1 MKKKCLKISCVLL
14 VCMISIGIFPV
25 SSFASG
31 NSDATITSD
40 QLEAFVQEAENQY
53 ATWGNNHPGWANR
66 EWCAYFVR
74 ICLSAGKIGDYYS
87 NGAGDL
93 AREIGKKC
101 ASAVYYTASKE
112 EASRCNLYQLVDM
125 NEYVPQRGDIIVY
138 KRNDSDYSG
147 AHTGI
152 VTNYDPSSKKVT
164 TIEGNT
170 SVRLVPGGK
179 IKKRTIKLRSY
190 VFGIGR
196 IASYVR
202 FKVSDAA
209 QNPTLGDVA
218 LTSQDMHA
226 IEALTSFFYGSQY
239 WKWNTSAPLYDDVLK
254 GLQAL
259 FFFEEDFVG
268 TNSYKELDTDGY
280 LVCEMISEEKLNSF
294 LLNISGYGLPSD
306 AGSNLDFDQIGYY
319 ISDGYYQFYPTD
331 YNQVPY
337 IVAVKSLGSDV
348 LVVHAIMRS
357 SLDSENAPTE
367 EELNSQTQY
376 DMYLHRNS
384 KSPYGF
390 TLEWRPQGEIET
402 GLDNGALDGAAT
414 EPLETQGDTQEQHD
428 SVQDA
433 ITWHDAFLENGIRKA
448 LGKNANQEISPEELA
463 SIKTLTILGGTV
475 VINDRA
481 FWEGYGDVKDVG
493 KIDGHDKSYFGSD
506 PYHPEQ
512 TTGTISLQD
521 LKYLPNLESL
531 NLLSISIQDLKGIN
545 NCKNL
550 KNLRVHGCNGFSFAA
565 LSRAVPLQEV
575 YIWCQQDVNVKDL
588 LGFDQLELLD
598 VYCSPLDGTEYLAEL
613 TSLQH
618 LGLYWSGGSN
628 LSDVEFLY
636 QLPNLTF
643 LSLGEDYVEDIAPIS
658 ALTHLK
664 SLYLSRCVLDDQDMK
679 NISRLTGLVHFGAD
693 ALGWDDGLQSPLE
706 DLSFLRN
713 LTDLEDISLD
723 FNDVEIGALTPLENL
738 DNLRS
743 LSLEGAFFTSDSDYR
758 TLSKLTG
765 LRELNLKGNSIV
777 DIDIISKFTNLEI
790 LNLSNTSLRDI
801 HFLSNFTKLE
811 ILDLSE
817 NSLEDIQSLSK
828 LVHLKSL
835 SLSGNLKFSN
845 LSPLHDCEALEE
857 LDIGWTAVTD
867 VSALQGL
874 PLKKIYIKDKTLEHE
889 LRTMFPNAEII
900 IE

>member
-1 MKKKCLKISCVLL
+1 MKKKFLK
-14 VCMISIGIFPV
+14 VCCILFASIISIGIFPV
-25 SSFASG
+25 SSYASG
-31 NSDATITSD
+31 NGDATITAD
-40 QLEAFVQEAENQY
+40 QLEAFVQAAEKEY
-53 ATWGNNHPGWANR
+53 ATWGNKHPDWASKN
-66 EWCAYFVR
+66 WCAYFVR
-74 ICLSAGKIGDYYS
+74 RCLSASGIGNYS
-87 NGAGDL
+87 ANGAGDL

-101 ASAVYYTASKE
+101 ASAVYYTASNE
-112 EASRCNLYQLVDM
+112 EASKCKLYQLIDI

-138 KRNDSDYSG
+138 KRNDSTYSG
-147 AHTGI
+147 THTGI
-152 VTNYDPSSKKVT
+152 VASYNASSKKIT

-170 SVRLVPGGK
+170 GTVSVPGGR
-179 IKKRTIKLRSY
+179 IKERTVTLRTY
-190 VFGIGR
+190 VVGIGR

-202 FKVSDAA
+202 FKVADAA
-209 QNPTLGDVA
+209 QNPTLGEFA

-226 IEALTSFFYGSQY
+226 VEALTSFFYGSQY
-239 WKWNTSAPLYDDVLK
+239 WKWNTSGPLYDDVLK

-259 FFFEEDFVG
+259 FFLEEDFVG

-280 LVCEMISEEKLNSF
+280 LICEMISEEKLNTF
-294 LLNISGYGLPSD
+294 LLDISGFGLPSD
-306 AGSNLDFDQIGYY
+306 AGSDLDFDQIGYY

-357 SLDSENAPTE
+357 SLDSETAPSE

-376 DMYLHRNS
+376 DMYLRRNS

-390 TLEWRPQGEIET
+390 TLEWRPQGEIGT
-402 GLDNGALDGAAT
+402 GFDNGSLDGAAT
-414 EPLETQGDTQEQHD
+414 EPLETQDNTQEQLE
-428 SVQDA
+428 SEQGA
-433 ITWHDAFLENGIRKA
+433 TMWHDAFLEDGIRKA
-448 LGKNANQEISPEELA
+448 LGKNANQEITPEELA
-463 SIKTLTILGGTV
+463 SINTLTILGDTI

-493 KIDGHDKSYFGSD
+493 KIDGHDQSYFGSD

-512 TTGTISLQD
+512 ETRTISLQD
-521 LKYLPNLESL
+521 LKYLSNLESL

-550 KNLRVHGCNGFSFAA
+550 KNLRVHECNGFSFAV
-565 LSRAVPLQEV
+565 LSREVPLQEV

-588 LGFDQLELLD
+588 LGFDHLELLD
-598 VYCSPLDGTEYLAEL
+598 IYCSPLDGTEYLAEL
-613 TSLQH
+613 SSLQH
-618 LGLYWSGGSN
+618 LGLYWSSY

-643 LSLGEDYVEDIAPIS
+643 LSLGEDAVEDIAPIS
-658 ALTHLK
+658 TLTHLK

-679 NISRLTGLVHFGAD
+679 NISRLTGLIHFGAD

-706 DLSFLRN
+706 DLNFLRN

-723 FNDVEIGALTPLENL
+723 FNDVEIGTLTPLENL

-743 LSLEGAFFTSDSDYR
+743 LSLEGAFFTSDSDFR

-790 LNLSNTSLRDI
+790 LDLSNTDQKDV
-801 HFLSNFTKLE
+801 HFLSNFTKIEKLN
-811 ILDLSE
+811 LSE
-817 NSLEDIQSLSK
+817 NSIEDIQSLSK

-835 SLSGNLKFSN
+835 SLSGNLKFSD
-845 LSPLHDCEALEE
+845 LSPLHDCEELEE
-857 LDIGWTAVTD
+857 LDLRWTAVTD